1 MRRLLRYGY
10 AAIGWLLVY
19 LAVGGALG
27 FAVTRPH
34 QAGPSCVPFL
44 SMFGAIETTCSNE
57 WANLLWFIAIGIP
70 RLLIIPS
77 GLMFALLKAGFIA
90 RDGRMALD
98 AIPFV
103 LASIPVL
110 LLIWCGRNYWWNRQ
124 RVVAWIATMSI
135 VLEIALLG
143 SLA

>member
-1 MRRLLRYGY
+1 
-10 AAIGWLLVY
+10 
-19 LAVGGALG
+19 
-27 FAVTRPH
+27 
-34 QAGPSCVPFL
+34 
-44 SMFGAIETTCSNE
+44 MFGAIETTCGTE
-57 WANLLWFIAIGIP
+57 WANLMWFIAIGIP

-77 GLMFALLKAGFIA
+77 GLMFALLKAGFFA
-90 RDGRMALD
+90 RDGRLALN

-110 LLIWCGRNYWWNRQ
+110 LLIWGGRNYWWNRQ
-124 RVVAWIATMSI
+124 RAVAWIATMSI